1 MTSPIIAMLFVLNAV
16 LLTTPIS
23 CSKVTEQEYNVSE
36 IDKTEP
42 YRGKTTLYPDLVD
55 KPFSFNMVPDS
66 VTARTLCE
74 VYFSRY
80 FGASVAN
87 LKPYRVVY
95 TKKLTWV
102 VTCLDQS
109 NSEILPYEIELDQF
123 SGKVLRIEQGGFI

>member
-1 MTSPIIAMLFVLNAV
+1 MASPIIVMLFVLNAV
-16 LLTTPIS
+16 LLIIPIS
-23 CSKVTEQEYNVSE
+23 CTKASEQKKNITE
-36 IDKTEP
+36 IDKSEP
-42 YRGKTTLYPDLVD
+42 DSEKTTLYPDLVN

-66 VTARTLCE
+66 VTACTLGE

-95 TKKLTWV
+95 TKHLTWV
-102 VTCLDQS
+102 VTCLDRS